1 MDFEI
6 RAGPH
11 AFQVLSTF
19 PIELQITPP
28 VNETIHSSS
37 VVFCID
43 CFQSTAFLI
52 PSLLFSAPAYQYN
65 RGRTWE
71 PDRELNLAAAPWAG
85 NE

>member
-28 VNETIHSSS
+28 VNETISILPRLFFVSIAS
-37 VVFCID
+37 KAQLSLSPPFF
-43 CFQSTAFLI
+43 FQPLPISTIEA
-52 PSLLFSAPAYQYN
+52 
-65 RGRTWE
+65 E
-71 PDRELNLAAAPWAG
+71 AG
-85 NE
+85 NLTES